1 MVPLR
6 GNLTG
11 QENMSKTSQ
20 KKLIIAGVL
29 ALLCVALPMFAFSS
43 HTHKLYVDDSASGT
57 QDGSKD
63 HPYKTISE
71 AISKAHGKTEIH
83 VSNGTYKENI
93 TLKSDLEIYGEDKD
107 STIIKADKD
116 SESVVT
122 MKDDTV
128 INKVTVKG
136 GTNGIKVRDDAK
148 ASIIKCVIKDNDRD
162 GIKIESDGTG
172 DSRKV
177 SISKNTIKDNGWSGI
192 YAGRR
197 NLSIMDNDIYK
208 NSKDGIDIAKG
219 SKAWIEDNTIKDNRG
234 SGMKLAIDGSD
245 IWTKD
250 NNLRSNRREGLE
262 VSFKGIAGRI
272 NIAKSKFRNNGRY
285 GIARVQDF
293 PLDWNSENLWKRY
306 LTFDANNEFSGNG
319 EASISVIIVRN

>member
-1 MVPLR
+1 
-6 GNLTG
+6 
-11 QENMSKTSQ
+11 MSRISQ
-20 KKLIIAGVL
+20 KWGEIDKRKAGLVALATVVLI
-29 ALLCVALPMFAFSS
+29 ALPMFAFSS
-43 HTHKLYVDDSASGT
+43 HTHKLYVDDNASGT
-57 QDGSKD
+57 QDGSSSQ
-63 HPYKTISE
+63 PYKTIMQAVNAAKGS
-71 AISKAHGKTEIH
+71 TEVH

-93 TLKSDLEIYGEDKD
+93 TLRMHVKIYGENKDK
-107 STIIKADKD
+107 TIIEANKS

-136 GTNGIKVRDDAK
+136 GTNGIKVRDKAK

-162 GIKIESDGTG
+162 GIKIESDGTSN
-172 DSRKV
+172 SRRV

-192 YAGRR
+192 YSGRR
-197 NLSIMDNDIYK
+197 NLSIMDNDIYS
-208 NSKDGIDIAKG
+208 NGKDGIDIAKG
-219 SKAWIEDNTIKDNRG
+219 SKAWIADNKIKDNRG

-245 IWTKD
+245 IWTKSNYV
-250 NNLRSNRREGLE
+250 NNNRREGLE
-262 VSFKGIAGRI
+262 VSFKGVAGKI
-272 NIAKSKFRNNGRY
+272 NIAKSKFYNNGRY

-306 LTFDANNEFSGNG
+306 LTFDVNNKFSENG